1 MPLTL
6 NNTNT
11 LTADNI
17 IVSGTD
23 ISQIY
28 ATKTELDNLN
38 FTADITANTDAIA
51 VLNTK
56 QLQNFNS
63 INAINTDLT
72 NNYQTNTV
80 LATNFYNKTEID
92 ATFTNYY
99 TSTQIDTNLSTNYQT
114 NAQLGT
120 NFYNKSEI
128 DTNLSTN
135 YQTNTQLGTNYYT
148 KTEVDSLVGAGG
160 GYTDTE
166 IDNLLDLRVPK
177 SDFTDRFSTF
187 PIIDC
192 SAPTVIHS
200 GLTLNNSTINISP
213 VEGLLFSNQTGGGDK
228 VLAEFKNATSYI
240 TLQGDKIFCNNTSD
254 DAIKQ
259 LDLSNNNAGYKMSGK
274 IETPTGGL
282 VVENTADANL
292 SFTVRN
298 TDNYITFNNDSIDCY
313 NSVGDTGRILNLNS
327 NSNQYVKS
335 HSLLVDTASNTLT
348 GGYTLD
354 VVDSAI
360 IRQNL
365 RVDNNIDLTNN
376 TGDIQLPTAG
386 IDMFRNSGDANY
398 NLRVRDTQG
407 VFEFKNRQF
416 RCMNP
421 SNPANGTEM
430 ILHDTGGDYRLRI
443 GSQTTATVGIGRQYN
458 FSYHLTVG
466 GISNFNETRVENDA
480 TFLGQQLLSTDGR
493 IFQRADANN
502 SLNVISTEEIN
513 FSLQSDRTTDPTT
526 GTIALQLNDTNGITL
541 NRAVVNNQTFN
552 SIGNLTAEAD
562 LITWGKMKFQNSSE
576 FREVLDT
583 QYKLYIR
590 NGDQA
595 GEMNLIMGLE
605 SSTPEIQLTDGKV
618 KINNNLEITQETIST
633 VDQIQ
638 FLNTDAGGEYYF
650 YFGSVGAG
658 NEVLEIMPTGVY
670 IDGTF
675 GYSSDFSLKE
685 NIKEISSKKCYEI
698 IKYVK
703 PKTFNF
709 THLNEEK
716 NKVNHL
722 GYVAQDVEQVIP
734 KQWEG
739 IITTDKKGH
748 KRLDYCKTAVITHG
762 AVQHLMKEV
771 EDLTD
776 LVKTMKKEITSLKS
790 ELTKVKNKNKN
801 SRDSQSD

>member
-1 MPLTL
+1 MVSI
-6 NNTNT
+6 NNMRTVF
-11 LTADNI
+11 ADQI
-17 IVSGTD
+17 YLSYSTGMTE
-23 ISQIY
+23 ISDQY
-28 ATKTELDNLN
+28 ATKTELNDINN
-38 FTADITANTDAIA
+38 TAEVTANTDAIA

-135 YQTNTQLGTNYYT
+135 YQTNTQLATNYYT

-327 NSNQYVKS
+327 NSNEYVKS

-360 IRQNL
+360 VRQNL

-407 VFEFKNRQF
+407 VFEFRNRQF

-466 GISNFNETRVENDA
+466 GVSNFNETRVENDA
-480 TFLGQQLLSTDGR
+480 TFLGQQLLSTNGR
-493 IFQRADANN
+493 IFQRADINN

-526 GTIALQLNDTNGITL
+526 GTIALQLNNTNGITL
-541 NRAVVNNQTFN
+541 NRAVTNNLTFN
-552 SIGNLTAEAD
+552 SIGNIVGESD
-562 LITWGKMKFQNSSE
+562 VISWGRFMFQNSSE
-576 FREVLDT
+576 FKEVLDG
-583 QYKLYIR
+583 QYKLFVR
-590 NGDQA
+590 NGDTL
-595 GEMNLIMGLE
+595 GDINLTVGLE
-605 SSTPEIQLTDGKV
+605 SSTPEIKITDGKV
-618 KINNNLEITQETIST
+618 KMNNLEITQETIST

-638 FLNTDAGGEYYF
+638 FLNTDAGGEYAF
-650 YFGSVGAG
+650 YFGSVSVSNDVFSISPGG
-658 NEVLEIMPTGVY
+658 ILVNGDIEYTGSL
-670 IDGTF
+670 IP
-675 GYSSDFSLKE
+675 SSDKRLKKD
-685 NIKEISSKKCYEI
+685 IKELNQKQAVNLV
-698 IKYVK
+698 KYIV
-703 PKTFNF
+703 PKTYHFIDDRQKGKSCCGFIANDF
-709 THLNEEK
+709 LTKKVPDEWQNIVKEGKDGYLKFDYTMTTPILWSALQHALNE
-716 NKVNHL
+716 
-722 GYVAQDVEQVIP
+722 I
-734 KQWEG
+734 
-739 IITTDKKGH
+739 DK
-748 KRLDYCKTAVITHG
+748 L
-762 AVQHLMKEV
+762 
-771 EDLTD
+771 
-776 LVKTMKKEITSLKS
+776 KKEINKM
-790 ELTKVKNKNKN
+790 KKNKN
-801 SRDSQSD
+801 DSD